1 MAAAQSCNSFRAR
14 IGTRRIKIAG
24 AKKIPKVKQPNKLE
38 FPVLKLFHLK
48 ENSATDEIKV
58 YKFHCNVKC
67 V

>member
-1 MAAAQSCNSFRAR
+1 MA
-14 IGTRRIKIAG
+14 TRCIKIAG
-24 AKKIPKVKQPNKLE
+24 GKIPKVKQANKLE